1 MTNAVVTEVKKY
13 KQLIAGEWVAAEG
26 GRTFSDMNPYSGEVF
41 AEIPASSGAD
51 AERAIEAADKTFPAW
66 AAMGAATKARFA

>member
-51 AERAIEAADKTFPAW
+51 AERAIHAWWRVAQTQAAALS
-66 AAMGAATKARFA
+66 RRC

>member
-26 GRTFSDMNPYSGEVF
+26 GRTFNDMNPYSGEVF

-51 AERAIEAADKTFPAW
+51 AQRAIEAADKAFPAW
-66 AAMGAATKARFA
+66 AAMGARARRCS